1 MLGEQPLEHHRG
13 VFLEPLHLPH
23 HDRPEDLIRRLLE
36 QYVISGTEII
46 LDDDLIE
53 DATTATELAEAG
65 TNVAFVSAEL
75 VVNPGTTEKITK
87 QGGDYTLDFAITIK
101 SQRAE
106 AVATVKR
113 GDKLVTRQR
122 STVFLNAG
130 EGNIPLR

>member
-1 MLGEQPLEHHRG
+1 MLTLLLILNAAVTPAA
-13 VFLEPLHLPH
+13 PM
-23 HDRPEDLIRRLLE
+23 PELTAPEVYISIHPSSMDHYQLLKRKTP
-36 QYVISGTEII
+36 GTY
-46 LDDDLIE
+46 
-53 DATTATELAEAG
+53 TCTALVSQAG

-87 QGGDYTLDFAITIK
+87 QGGDYTLDFAVTIK

>member
-1 MLGEQPLEHHRG
+1 MLTLLLILTAAVTPAAPQAVELTAPD
-13 VFLEPLHLPH
+13 VFISIHPSSM
-23 HDRPEDLIRRLLE
+23 DSYQLLKRKTP
-36 QYVISGTEII
+36 GTY
-46 LDDDLIE
+46 
-53 DATTATELAEAG
+53 TCTALVSQAG
-65 TNVAFVSAEL
+65 TNVAFASAEL

-87 QGGDYTLDFAITIK
+87 QAGEYTLDFGVTIK

-113 GDKLVTRQR
+113 GDKVVTRQR